1 MGGFVLSKPFLRLF
15 CMVFARVGTT
25 PRTAYSASLTQ
36 GLISVQKKL
45 LLFTEKLAI
54 TRSNISAK
62 LVIIKQKTYGQA
74 LMLCAVHLHWSFWIA
89 FFFGKGRNSDE
100 DTSSRLEVRGRGR
113 FENQVISTYWRVG
126 EYQPA

>member
-1 MGGFVLSKPFLRLF
+1 
-15 CMVFARVGTT
+15 
-25 PRTAYSASLTQ
+25 LTQ